1 LAASELTRR
10 CLLLIIALLSTL
22 LTAPAVAADP
32 PPGDRKATDIPS
44 QPLEAALQALAQDR
58 NFQVVYNSQLVQKLR
73 STTLR
78 GAFTRD
84 EALTRL
90 LAGTGLTFH
99 YLDENTVTITPL
111 SDTLPFGGRAPPEAQ
126 PGAMAVSA
134 SSPQDSLDEV
144 LVTAQK
150 RSERLQDIP
159 ASISVLSS
167 DFLVNS
173 GSTSFQ
179 DYLGGIPGVSY
190 WQNAGQSN
198 AIFIRGVSGGVDVNS
213 NSTTGVYIDE
223 APVVQSAGS
232 TVDLNPFDLE
242 RVEVLRGPQGTLYG
256 AASMGGTV
264 RLIMNKPQLDAYDDV
279 FESKVSETEH
289 GGTNYELDAMVNLP
303 VTDTLGLRLVGGF
316 RALDGFIDE
325 VNLGRENAN
334 FDQVAT
340 LRALT
345 RWQPTS
351 SLDVLLV
358 LTYQDEVYGAHPEA
372 YLAPGY
378 GPYQGGS
385 TYPES
390 GTQPF
395 RLYSLTVNYDLG
407 FASLTSASSEYQKRS
422 VAVREYPQPLSTL
435 GIAPGTPG
443 GAGFDLVYNVASFS
457 QELRLASR
465 TAGPYRW
472 LIGAFYS
479 NEQGPTLEAHSQTN
493 IAALQGQNLYTAQI
507 PLTQHQ
513 AALFGEVGRHLTD
526 TLMVTAGLRYSQY
539 SNHTLDRESGDL
551 VGGAIDTDSGAA
563 DHFVDQRYTL
573 SYEPSGN
580 QLFYAQAASGSR
592 QGGPTGTVGLPA
604 ACSDDLQGLGF
615 KTPPTQTRPDSLW
628 TYEVGSKSTFAGE
641 RISLNSA
648 LYYTQWRDIQS
659 TLYLQCGSTISS
671 NAGAADIR
679 GIELELNTRPAAG
692 WLLSV
697 AGAFTD
703 TFITQ
708 PNASAGALTG
718 DALPLVPKFNGSV
731 SAQYSFPVFQGTVG
745 YLRTDVRYVSG
756 EYADF
761 PSLASGYGIPAYSV
775 TNARLGFR
783 LGHYDIALYA
793 TNLFDSRIIT
803 FERDEPLRVT
813 LATPLTVGVEFRM
826 DH

>member
-1 LAASELTRR
+1 MAVLCTLCAA
-10 CLLLIIALLSTL
+10 
-22 LTAPAVAADP
+22 PGVAADP
-32 PPGDRKATDIPS
+32 TAGDRKPTYISS
-44 QPLEAALQALAQDR
+44 QSLEAALQALAQDR
-58 NFQVVYNSQLVQKLR
+58 NFQVVYNSKLVRQLR
-73 STTLR
+73 SAELR
-78 GAFTRD
+78 GEFTRD

-99 YLDENTVTITPL
+99 YLDESTVTIVPL
-111 SDTLPFGGRAPPEAQ
+111 SAPPPSGARAPLSEA
-126 PGAMAVSA
+126 
-134 SSPQDSLDEV
+134 SLAQVPTRESVEEV

-150 RSERLQDIP
+150 RSERLQDVP
-159 ASISVLSS
+159 ASIAVLDS
-167 DFLVNS
+167 DFLANS

-179 DYLGGIPGVSY
+179 DYLSGIPGVSY

-198 AIFIRGVSGGVDVNS
+198 AIFIRGVSSGVDVNS
-213 NSTTGVYIDE
+213 SSTTGVYIDE

-264 RLIMNKPQLDAYDDV
+264 RLIMNKPQLEAYDEV
-279 FESKVSETEH
+279 FESTVSETAH
-289 GGTNYELDAMVNLP
+289 GGTNYEANAMLNLP

-351 SLDVLLV
+351 RLDALLV

-385 TYPES
+385 NYPES

-395 RLYSLTVNYDLG
+395 RLYGLTVHYDLG
-407 FASLTSASSEYQKRS
+407 FALLTSASNEYQKRS
-422 VAVREYPQPLSTL
+422 VAVRQFPEPPSTL
-435 GIAPGTPG
+435 GVATGAAG
-443 GAGFDLVYNVASFS
+443 GAGLHLAYNVASFS
-457 QELRLASR
+457 QELRLASQS
-465 TAGPYRW
+465 TGPYRW
-472 LIGAFYS
+472 LIGTFYS
-479 NEQGPTLEAHSQTN
+479 NEKGPTLESYSETN
-493 IAALQGQNLYTAQI
+493 IAALQGKNLYSAQI
-507 PLTQHQ
+507 PVNQHQ
-513 AALFGEVGRHLTD
+513 FAVFGEVGRHLTD
-526 TLMVTAGLRYSQY
+526 TLMFTAGLRYSQY
-539 SNHTLDRESGDL
+539 SSHTVDRESGAL

-563 DHFVDQRYTL
+563 AHFLDQRYTL

-580 QLFYAQAASGSR
+580 QLLYVQAASGSR
-592 QGGPTGTVGLPA
+592 QGGPTGAAGLPA
-604 ACSDDLQGLGF
+604 SCGDELQSLGF
-615 KTPPTQTRPDSLW
+615 KTPPVQTRPDSLW
-628 TYEVGSKSTFAGE
+628 TYEAGSKSTFESESIA
-641 RISLNSA
+641 LNA
-648 LYYTQWRDIQS
+648 AVYYTQWKDIQS
-659 TLYLQCGSTISS
+659 TLYLQCGSTILS

-679 GIELELNTRPAAG
+679 GVELELNTRPAAG

-703 TFITQ
+703 TFIVQ

-718 DALPLVPKFNGSV
+718 DPLPLVPKFNGSV
-731 SAQYSFPVFQGTVG
+731 SAQYSFPVFQGMTG

-761 PSLASGYGIPAYSV
+761 PSLTTGYGIPAYSI
-775 TNARLGFR
+775 TDARLGFR
-783 LGHYDIALYA
+783 VSRYDIALYA
-793 TNLFDSRIIT
+793 MNLFDSRIVT
-803 FERDEPLRVT
+803 FERDEPLRAS
-813 LATPLTVGVEFRM
+813 LATPLTVGIEFRM
-826 DH
+826 TH